1 MGDSTRVGEE
11 VVGDTSSFG
20 GVEAEGLLDGGGVWS
35 SGV

>member
-1 MGDSTRVGEE
+1 MGDSTGGGED

-20 GVEAEGLLDGGGVWS
+20 GVEAEGVLNAGGFCS